1 MRVNFTLEFHPN
13 LAVMDDLAVSHF
25 EPGGG
30 AFHVETPHDRLRV
43 GAILMGSLVGNWAAH
58 EHSARALHIGK
69 NNEHKR
75 GGVAYIR
82 RVTALTELADGST
95 RVETSRDIGGVQLF
109 PSGGFGVDFNATE
122 VRPTGR
128 LRTDAEALQAFREN
142 SMGASD
148 DDATAF
154 FFGGGS
160 EVNGGDED
168 ENDRRLN
175 TGICDSQCSDDY
187 VWSTTFEYD
196 RLVDD
201 DTNEFCFYCFEY
213 ERT

>member
-1 MRVNFTLEFHPN
+1 MEV
-13 LAVMDDLAVSHF
+13 
-25 EPGGG
+25 
-30 AFHVETPHDRLRV
+30 PHDRLRV

-148 DDATAF
+148 ADATAF
-154 FFGGGS
+154 FGGDG
-160 EVNGGDED
+160 EVNGGDKD

-175 TGICDSQCSDDY
+175 QGVCDSQCDGSSW
-187 VWSTTFEYD
+187 VWSPLSYD
-196 RLVDD
+196 RLSNDD
-201 DTNEFCFYCFEY
+201 NNEFCFYCFEY
-213 ERT
+213 ERR